1 MTPQINLVNPDLI
14 PTQAVFPLK
23 SVVQALGFIALGLSL
38 LVWFAQNQVQQL
50 QLEAEASQQRLSA
63 QKDRITRLAEVVGL
77 RKPNPEV
84 AAQLLE
90 IQNEKA
96 ALKQIN
102 ELLHTGGTPGT
113 ANGYSNHL
121 YGLAQQTT
129 PGVWLTGLAFH
140 NNQMS
145 LEGMAL
151 NADVLPSYLNVLQK
165 VPSLKGQS
173 FSIFEMKKDE
183 EPKASPTLS
192 AKDHTVV
199 PLKFRLGSTIA
210 TPQTASP
217 PTP

>member
-1 MTPQINLVNPDLI
+1 MTQQINLVNPELI

-23 SVVQALGFIALGLSL
+23 SVMQALGFIALGLGL
-38 LVWFAQNQVQQL
+38 LVWFAQYQVGQL
-50 QLEAEASQQRLSA
+50 QHEAEASQRRLLA
-63 QKDRITRLAEVVGL
+63 QQERITRLSNLVGQ
-77 RKPNPEV
+77 RKSNPEV

-90 IQNEKA
+90 IQNEQA

-102 ELLHTGGTPGT
+102 ELLHTGGTPGA

-165 VPSLKGQS
+165 VPSIKGQS

-183 EPKASPTLS
+183 EPKASPTLP

-199 PLKFRLGSTIA
+199 PLKFRLGSTIVA
-210 TPQTASP
+210 PQTAST